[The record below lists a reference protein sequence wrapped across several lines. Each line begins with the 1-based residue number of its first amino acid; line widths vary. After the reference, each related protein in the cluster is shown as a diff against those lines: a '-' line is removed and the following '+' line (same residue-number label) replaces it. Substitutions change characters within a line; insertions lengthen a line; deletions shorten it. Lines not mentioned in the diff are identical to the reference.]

1 MNKKILNEI
10 DQMKYLFGYQRG
22 VVISEQKKVLNEG
35 KIENIVKGL
44 RDASLVWSGTKEQDF
59 ANNLRKISNW
69 DEYNK
74 VDELLRKSA
83 MMGLSGLIFDE
94 FDPGS
99 KDDQYWLKEFDK
111 HFKSIGLS
119 TTFASGKQGK
129 IQPPNQ
135 EVATPQNSPENTPG
149 PGEPSGSAP
158 AKPKQNAEKKEG
170 WDEITKHY
178 KCTPKTTESEYDDFI
193 EISEY
198 CQITHNGKDYY
209 IYDIGTFSTVKHPRF
224 MGHWSWKDD
233 KPVLEFSYKST
244 KPATGFASGDEGVE
258 CRDEFCKNKKV
269 AGRGATGECVKEI
282 QNLLLKSGLVEG
294 IQITK
299 DLEACRSDVK
309 SCDGIYGRET
319 EKAVEKFQKETEI
332 GVDGIVGCETWG
344 NLFNAQQ

>member
-224 MGHWSWKDD
+224 MGHWSWKD
-233 KPVLEFSYKST
+233 
-244 KPATGFASGDEGVE
+244 
-258 CRDEFCKNKKV
+258 